1 MVCTKEE
8 VSEFQLAQA
17 LLECNRLVGQM
28 CPREIR
34 LEVNLCVA
42 DIVSRW
48 IAQQSSTR
56 EEADALYD
64 TMCKGGAIGTAEE
77 RGRKFFAERRRDC

>member
-1 MVCTKEE
+1 MEE
-8 VSEFQLAQA
+8 VTEFQLAQA

-34 LEVNLCVA
+34 SEVNLCVA
-42 DIVSRW
+42 DIVGRW

-56 EEADALYD
+56 EEADTLYD
-64 TMCKGGAIGTAEE
+64 KMCKGGAIGTAEE
-77 RGRKFFAERRRDC
+77 RGRKFFAERRLDY